1 LKKIL
6 VIGSKGFIGS
16 HVQQFLRAQGYEVWG
31 ADVMVDYTAE
41 CYLLIDASNAQF
53 KGLFSTHQFDACIN
67 CGGAASVAA
76 SVTQPQRDYYLNVM
90 LVFDILEAIRTEWPI
105 CKFIQ
110 LSSAAVYGN
119 PTTLPIVE
127 NAVAQPIS
135 PYGWHK
141 YQSELLC
148 KEFAQLYQVP
158 TVALRIFSAYG
169 PGLKKQ
175 LLWDWFQKAR
185 LTGTVSVFGS
195 GEESRDFIYISDL
208 VAVIHLALHKAVFD
222 GGTVNVANG
231 TAWYIKDAAALFF
244 GYLQQPFQFM
254 GATQAGDPINWQ
266 AAIGTLQQWGYQPQV
281 SVPEGFQQYIA
292 WAKEFH

>member
-1 LKKIL
+1 MKIL

-16 HVQQFLRAQGYEVWG
+16 HVQQYLHVQGYEVWG
-31 ADVMVDYTAE
+31 ADVVVDYTADR
-41 CYLLIDASNAQF
+41 YLLIDASNEQF
-53 KGLFSTHQFDACIN
+53 KGLFGAHQFDACIN

-76 SVTQPQRDYYLNVM
+76 SVTQPQRDYYLNVK
-90 LVFDILEAIRTEWPI
+90 LVFDVLEAIRTEKPT

-119 PTTLPIVE
+119 PTTLPIAE
-127 NAVAQPIS
+127 NAAAQPIS

-158 TVALRIFSAYG
+158 TIALRIFSAYG

-185 LTGTVSVFGS
+185 LHDTVAVFGS
-195 GEESRDFIYISDL
+195 GEESRDFIYITDL
-208 VAVIHLALHKAVFD
+208 VAVIALALQKAAFD
-222 GGTVNVANG
+222 GSTVNVANG

-244 GYLQQPFQFM
+244 GYLQQPYHFM
-254 GATQAGDPINWQ
+254 GTTQAGDPINWQ
-266 AAIGTLQQWGYQPQV
+266 ASIHTIQQWGYQPQV
-281 SVPEGFQQYIA
+281 SIPQGFQQYIA
-292 WAKEFH
+292 WAKEFR